1 MSFEEDVKKNS
12 AAIIEQLISEA
23 LAETYLEVLFD
34 YEAQDQWSFITTHHY
49 EEDKEISLRLHST
62 NVFKL
67 IIGYYD
73 DEDEFHEVIHE
84 LNADEQTAI
93 PDGLQKLM
101 QKVMNDEQSIKVAT
115 NLLKGKI

>member
-23 LAETYLEVLFD
+23 LAVTYLEVLFD

>member
-12 AAIIEQLISEA
+12 VAIIEQLISEA

>member
-1 MSFEEDVKKNS
+1 MSFEKDVKKNS

-23 LAETYLEVLFD
+23 LTETYLEVLFD
-34 YEAQDQWSFITTHHY
+34 YEGQDQWSFITTHHY

-73 DEDEFHEVIHE
+73 EEDEFHEIIHE
-84 LNADEQTAI
+84 LNAEEQTVI

>member
-12 AAIIEQLISEA
+12 AAIIEKLITEA
-23 LAETYLEVLFD
+23 LTETHLEVLFD
-34 YEAQDQWSFITTHHY
+34 YLDQDQWAFITTHHY

-67 IIGYYD
+67 ILGYYD
-73 DEDEFHEVIHE
+73 DEDEFHEIIHE
-84 LNADEQTAI
+84 LNAEEQHAI

-101 QKVMNDEQSIKVAT
+101 QKVVNDEQSIKVAT
-115 NLLKGKI
+115 NLLKGKL